1 MSSFSHEKDLVNKH
15 SDEED
20 EKANP
25 KKNKRLSVMVSAFD
39 NEKITEETQSLEN
52 EIEGLSEESYTE
64 EINEIN
70 VIDEMDDLN
79 LKVSLSKPMD
89 FKRPAPSTFAML
101 GSSGKNL
108 ASM

>member
-52 EIEGLSEESYTE
+52 ELEG
-64 EINEIN
+64 
-70 VIDEMDDLN
+70 
-79 LKVSLSKPMD
+79 
-89 FKRPAPSTFAML
+89 
-101 GSSGKNL
+101 
-108 ASM
+108 